1 MEGHDERCLQGDS
14 SKKRLILHV
23 KDPEILSLV
32 VSKIESTG
40 SAAWFGPK
48 PPGYLEDAAQKLLEK

>member
-1 MEGHDERCLQGDS
+1 MKMHDS
-14 SKKRLILHV
+14 TKKRLILHV

-32 VSKIESTG
+32 VNNIESTG